1 MIVVDTSAMV
11 ELLIG
16 EDERA
21 EKVREAV
28 TGEALAAPHAID
40 LEFTSVLRGMT
51 LGRKLS
57 KDRAEAALSTLE
69 QLDLRRYDHTWYLP
83 RIWELRA
90 NMWPYDAAFIALAEA
105 LGIPLLTADKKFDG
119 VPKTGCAIIT
129 V

>member
-1 MIVVDTSAMV
+1 
-11 ELLIG
+11 
-16 EDERA
+16 
-21 EKVREAV
+21 
-28 TGEALAAPHAID
+28 
-40 LEFTSVLRGMT
+40 MT